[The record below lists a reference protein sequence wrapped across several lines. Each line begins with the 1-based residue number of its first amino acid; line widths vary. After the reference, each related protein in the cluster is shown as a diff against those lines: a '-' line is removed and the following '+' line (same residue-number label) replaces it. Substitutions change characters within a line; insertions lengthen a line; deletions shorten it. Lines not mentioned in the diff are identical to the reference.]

1 MLLIKTNTT
10 FIKKNKKTKY
20 GKKTCKRK
28 YINSLY
34 VNDIHI
40 CTVTKILI
48 TKRYKPIEKPVFDEN
63 TPGWNQG
70 IQDVLKEYPSIP
82 INVEENIP
90 QPKTLFLPK
99 GFGFGLNLPKDQP
112 SCLNHFLTKYAEY
125 KLTNNEI
132 DDDKKDE
139 VISMIS
145 EYHQGVR
152 EKRIK
157 DMLTGVIISLDWD
170 DVMYHLMQK
179 NIEFVE
185 KEYGVKDVHLE
196 ITDYYY
202 LYRTYP
208 KIADELWNHPEN
220 YISGELVDGAKEF
233 YQELVDLV
241 GEDKIQI
248 VTSSMENVIPLKDK
262 MLKEKF
268 GINCKIVHSI
278 FGKHKKYEF
287 TKNTLLIDDFVG
299 NIREHFIHNLNHG
312 IIFNHMNLEYIKK
325 ECDQE
330 GFLHVTTFKDIIEK
344 VKLYLEYLKK

>member
-1 MLLIKTNTT
+1 MLIIKTKMF
-10 FIKKNKKTKY
+10 FIKKCKKTKY
-20 GKKTCKRK
+20 GKKSYKQKKFITLQ
-28 YINSLY
+28 NG
-34 VNDIHI
+34 DII
-40 CTVTKILI
+40 TPIKSIKI
-48 TKRYKPIEKPVFDEN
+48 TKLKKHIKKPMYNEN
-63 TPGWNQG
+63 SFGWNQDL
-70 IQDVLKEYPSIP
+70 QELFKVYPPLPIP
-82 INVEENIP
+82 IKVEENLP
-90 QPKTLFLPK
+90 QPYNKLWGNISTK
-99 GFGFGLNLPKDQP
+99 HNNDET
-112 SCLNHFLTKYAEY
+112 SCLNHFLIKYAEY

-132 DDDKKDE
+132 PDDKKDD
-139 VISMIS
+139 VISMV
-145 EYHQGVR
+145 YKFHQKVN

-157 DMLTGVIISLDWD
+157 DMFTGIIISLDWD

-344 VKLYLEYLKK
+344 VKLYLEYVKK